1 LTNAPHRWYN
11 LIIVGGDRVTE
22 QNNLKEPFLRF
33 QKKADKE
40 KNRVIIPKTF
50 IEKWGDKFYMDVY
63 SDKIVLRPIGK
74 E

>member
-1 LTNAPHRWYN
+1 M
-11 LIIVGGDRVTE
+11 VE
-22 QNNLKEPFLRF
+22 QNKLEEPFLRF

-63 SDKIVLRPIGK
+63 SDKIVLKPIGK